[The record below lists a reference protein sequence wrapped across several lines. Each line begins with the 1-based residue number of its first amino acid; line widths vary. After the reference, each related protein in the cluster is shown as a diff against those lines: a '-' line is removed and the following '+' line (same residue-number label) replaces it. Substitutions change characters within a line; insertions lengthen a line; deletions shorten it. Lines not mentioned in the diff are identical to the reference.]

1 MAKMKMVQASKL
13 PIARLVEENT
23 DSQAAAME
31 QAEFL
36 KKKYLKD
43 EEIED
48 MLKERLK
55 HTDPEAYK
63 ILCEIDK
70 RQDAVINDVLYYAEH
85 IRRINYL
92 SNALLKRYDVKQ
104 KTSPTCHRGQ
114 TRNLFTLQGNY
125 ITKGERK

>member
-1 MAKMKMVQASKL
+1 MAKMKMVQASRI
-13 PIARLVEENT
+13 PICRLIEENT

-31 QAEFL
+31 QAESL
-36 KKKYLKD
+36 KKKYMKD
-43 EEIED
+43 EKLED
-48 MLKERLK
+48 QLKQRLQR
-55 HTDPEAYK
+55 TDPEAYK

-85 IRRINYL
+85 IRRINFL
-92 SNALLKRYDVKQ
+92 SNMLLKKFDVKQ
-104 KTSPTCHRGQ
+104 KTSPQKRGQ